1 MCVCVCVRERQRER
15 EREREREKRER
26 DALCIIFFNMNGAH
40 NSIKREYLYITHV
53 RAGAGGR

>member
-1 MCVCVCVRERQRER
+1 MCVCVWERDRER
-15 EREREREKRER
+15 EREERER
-26 DALCIIFFNMNGAH
+26 DAQCIIFLNMNGAH